1 MEVLDDS
8 LWNFG
13 SFYLLC
19 PHCIQGFQKLKLN
32 CAFLRNYVHK
42 MVQNFTGNFKWR
54 PSRGLSYQESKMS
67 RVKSKKTKWS
77 TTPFLVKFLRI
88 GFGNQTWTWANLNC
102 DPRCQLL
109 ILLLRGPR
117 LSADEFHL
125 LNWGCIVIRENLQGN
140 LTYIIQF

>member
-1 MEVLDDS
+1 MIPCEILDP
-8 LWNFG
+8 FI
-13 SFYLLC
+13 F
-19 PHCIQGFQKLKLN
+19 
-32 CAFLRNYVHK
+32 YVHI
-42 MVQNFTGNFKWR
+42 VYRVFKNWNWIA
-54 PSRGLSYQESKMS
+54 LSSGTMYIKWSKISQGILNDVHLEDYHTKNQKCQES
-67 RVKSKKTKWS
+67 RVKKPSGLLS